1 MLFHKGIKFRLL
13 TYIITST
20 VVVFGLIIFHNI
32 YISSKFLLKNV
43 KQNAKEITISSVNKI
58 EGVLL
63 SVEKITQTQALL
75 LELNNYNEESIKNIL
90 YNIVKNN
97 KEIYG
102 SCIAFEPY
110 SFSEKEYLKSF
121 YYFKSHNSVEFK
133 DLSKKNYNYYLWDWY
148 QIPKAINKPYWTEP
162 YFDKDAGNIIMSTY
176 SVPFYKKTANGKIL
190 KGIVTIDISLEWLS
204 KLVDSIKF
212 YKTGYAFLI
221 SQTGTIITH
230 PTKDFIMNESIFSL
244 ADEANQ
250 PYLGKIGKEMIE
262 GKSGFYK
269 VVPVT
274 TKKDSWMYYEP
285 LPSTKWSLAV
295 IFPENEL
302 YADLHGLFL
311 SLILISIIGLLLL
324 IFLIITVAR
333 NITDPVKKLA
343 RATVEIGNGN
353 FNVKLPQINKNDEI
367 AQLNRSINGMQI
379 DLKKYLHN
387 FEEQTISKEKMI
399 NELQIAHD
407 IQVSFIPRTYPA
419 FPHLTNIDIHGQVDT
434 AKEVG
439 GDLFDYFLIDNHKLC
454 ITISDVSSF
463 GMTASLFMA
472 FARTIIR
479 ARAQKPLILKE
490 IIAEINKDLC
500 TDNTK
505 TFSLTLFIGIVNLKT
520 GDFEYCNANHL
531 SPLLIQENEKVAILD
546 TYQNESLGLNYDTN
560 FITNKITLKQ
570 NDLIVL
576 FTDGVTEAIN
586 EDAEFYGIERLKE
599 SINFQKQ
606 REETTKIITEF
617 LIEGVK
623 IFVGKAEQTDDITVL
638 TFKYKG

>member
-1 MLFHKGIKFRLL
+1 MLLHKGIKFRLL

-20 VVVFGLIIFHNI
+20 VIVFGLIIFHNI
-32 YISSKFLLKNV
+32 YISSKFLLNNV

-63 SVEKITQTQALL
+63 TVEKMAQTQALL
-75 LELNNYNEESIKNIL
+75 LELNNYDEESIKTIL
-90 YNIVKNN
+90 FNIVKNN

-102 SCIAFEPY
+102 SCIAYEPY
-110 SFSEKEYLKSF
+110 SFSENEYSKSF
-121 YYFKSHNSVEFK
+121 YYFKSQNSVEFK
-133 DLSKKNYNYYLWDWY
+133 DLSKKNYNYFLWDWY
-148 QIPKAINKPYWTEP
+148 QIPKTINKAYWTEP

-176 SVPFYKKTANGKIL
+176 SVPFYKNTANGKTL
-190 KGIVTIDISLEWLS
+190 KGIVTIDISLDWLS

-221 SQTGTIITH
+221 SQTGSIITH
-230 PTKDFIMNESIFSL
+230 PNKDFIMNESIFSL
-244 ADEANQ
+244 AEEFDK
-250 PYLGKIGKEMIE
+250 PYLSKIGKEMIE
-262 GKSGFYK
+262 GKSGFEK
-269 VVPVT
+269 IIPIT
-274 TKKDSWMYYEP
+274 LNAESWMYYEP
-285 LPSTKWSLAV
+285 LPSIKWSLAV
-295 IFPENEL
+295 IFPEKEL
-302 YADLHGLFL
+302 YADLYGLFL
-311 SLILISIIGLLLL
+311 SLILISIIGLFLL

-333 NITDPVKKLA
+333 NITDPIKKLA
-343 RATVEIGNGN
+343 KATVEIGNGN
-353 FNVKLPQINKNDEI
+353 FNVKLPPINKNDEI
-367 AQLNRSINGMQI
+367 AQLNQSINRMQI
-379 DLKKYLHN
+379 DLKNYLHN

-419 FPHLTNIDIHGQVDT
+419 FPHLKSIDIHGQVDT

-479 ARAQKPLILKE
+479 ARAQKSLILKD
-490 IIAEINKDLC
+490 IITEINKDLC
-500 TDNTK
+500 TDNSK
-505 TFSLTLFIGIVNLKT
+505 TFSLTLFIGIIDLKT
-520 GDFEYCNANHL
+520 GVFEYCNANHL
-531 SPLLIQENEKVAILD
+531 PPLIIHNNEDVTLID
-546 TYQNESLGLNYDTN
+546 THQNESLGLDYDTN
-560 FITNKITLKQ
+560 FVINQFNLKQ

-586 EDAEFYGIERLKE
+586 EDAEFYGIDRFKE
-599 SINFQKQ
+599 SINGQKHKQ
-606 REETTKIITEF
+606 ETTKIITEF
-617 LIEGVK
+617 LIEEVK
-623 IFVGKAEQTDDITVL
+623 IFVGKAEQTDDITIL